1 MRAHNRVAEKTLQH
15 AVVLHIPFPSLPC
28 ILDVHYIGHG
38 LTLPLSSH
46 LSPFFPPTYLARAM
60 QLEAIYKW
68 TWQIASGLDC
78 IHRAGMIHLD
88 MKSSNILISNELNA
102 VICDFGN
109 TCDCP

>member
-46 LSPFFPPTYLARAM
+46 LSPSFPPTYLARAM

-109 TCDCP
+109 TCDCR